1 MSIKAFSN
9 AKIAPN
15 QRRKY
20 IENEN
25 VINLLSAG
33 EKMFQVLVK
42 ILRQNDSNNSLS

>member
-20 IENEN
+20 IESKNL
-25 VINLLSAG
+25 INLLSAG
-33 EKMFQVLVK
+33 EKMFQVFGENFTAKLF
-42 ILRQNDSNNSLS
+42 